1 MISRKGGV
9 KMNQVGLVG
18 RLTKDPTLR
27 QLHENKS
34 TVSFVIAI
42 NRNFRNN
49 QGGVDADYLLCVAW
63 GKLAERI
70 AKYCGKGS
78 LIGVTGRLQ
87 SKTYTNKDN
96 IKVYTTE
103 VVVEDVRF
111 FALKQREEQL
121 AVEASTYVSMQDG
134 EIPVEEQFV
143 LPSEDEEVHAQTNAQ
158 TVTVV

>member
-1 MISRKGGV
+1 
-9 KMNQVGLVG
+9 MNQIGLVG
-18 RLTKDPTLR
+18 RLTKDPILR
-27 QLHENKS
+27 QLSENKS

-78 LIGVTGRLQ
+78 LIAVTGRLQ
-87 SKTYTNKDN
+87 SKTYMNKDN

-111 FALKQREEQL
+111 LALKQREEQL
-121 AVEASTYVSMQDG
+121 AVEASTSPMQD
-134 EIPVEEQFV
+134 ERVSLEEHFM
-143 LPSEDEEVHAQTNAQ
+143 LPSEDEEANAQ
-158 TVTVV
+158 TVTVG

>member
-1 MISRKGGV
+1 MISTKGGV

-27 QLHENKS
+27 QLNENRS

-49 QGGVDADYLLCVAW
+49 QGAVDADYLLCVAW

-78 LIGVTGRLQ
+78 LIGVKGRLQ

-121 AVEASTYVSMQDG
+121 AVEASTYSSRQD
-134 EIPVEEQFV
+134 EEVPLEEQFV
-143 LPSEDEEVHAQTNAQ
+143 LPSEDEEAHTQANAQ

>member
-1 MISRKGGV
+1 MISTKGGV

-27 QLHENKS
+27 QLNENRS
-34 TVSFVIAI
+34 TASFVIAI

-49 QGGVDADYLLCVAW
+49 QGAVDADYLLCVAW

-78 LIGVTGRLQ
+78 LIGVKGRLQ

-121 AVEASTYVSMQDG
+121 AVEASTYGSMQD
-134 EIPVEEQFV
+134 EEVPLEEQFV
-143 LPSEDEEVHAQTNAQ
+143 LPSEDEEAHTQANAQ

>member
-1 MISRKGGV
+1 MISTKGGV

-18 RLTKDPTLR
+18 HLTKDPILR
-27 QLHENKS
+27 QLNENRS

-49 QGGVDADYLLCVAW
+49 QGVVDADYLLCVAW

-78 LIGVTGRLQ
+78 LIGVKGRLQ

-121 AVEASTYVSMQDG
+121 AVEASTYSSRQD
-134 EIPVEEQFV
+134 EEVPLEEQFV
-143 LPSEDEEVHAQTNAQ
+143 LPSEDEEANAQANAQ

>member
-1 MISRKGGV
+1 
-9 KMNQVGLVG
+9 MNQVGLVG
-18 RLTKDPTLR
+18 HLTKDPTLR
-27 QLHENKS
+27 QLNENKS
-34 TVSFVIAI
+34 TVNFVIAI
-42 NRNFRNN
+42 NRTFRNS

-78 LIGVTGRLQ
+78 LIGVRGRLQ

-103 VVVEDVRF
+103 VIVEDVRF

-121 AVEASTYVSMQDG
+121 AVEASTNGSMQK
-134 EIPVEEQFV
+134 EVAVEEHFM
-143 LPSEDEEVHAQTNAQ
+143 LPSEDEEANTQTNTH
-158 TVTVV
+158 TVTVG

>member
-1 MISRKGGV
+1 MISTKGGV

-27 QLHENKS
+27 QLNENRS

-49 QGGVDADYLLCVAW
+49 QGAVDADYLLCVAW

-78 LIGVTGRLQ
+78 LIGVKGRLQ

-96 IKVYTTE
+96 IKVYTTD

-121 AVEASTYVSMQDG
+121 AVEASTYVSMQD
-134 EIPVEEQFV
+134 EEVPLEEQFV
-143 LPSEDEEVHAQTNAQ
+143 LPSEDEEAHTQANAQ

>member
-1 MISRKGGV
+1 
-9 KMNQVGLVG
+9 MNQVGLVG
-18 RLTKDPTLR
+18 HLTKDPILR
-27 QLHENKS
+27 QLNENRS

-49 QGGVDADYLLCVAW
+49 QGTVDADYLLCVAW

-78 LIGVTGRLQ
+78 LIGVKGRLQ

-96 IKVYTTE
+96 IKVYTTD

-121 AVEASTYVSMQDG
+121 AVEASTYSSMQD
-134 EIPVEEQFV
+134 EEVPLEEQFV
-143 LPSEDEEVHAQTNAQ
+143 LPSEDEEAHTQTNAQ

>member
-1 MISRKGGV
+1 
-9 KMNQVGLVG
+9 MNQIGLVG
-18 RLTKDPTLR
+18 RLTKDPILR
-27 QLHENKS
+27 QLSENKS

-49 QGGVDADYLLCVAW
+49 QGNVDADYLLCVAW

-70 AKYCGKGS
+70 VKHCGKGS

-96 IKVYTTE
+96 ITVYTTE

-121 AVEASTYVSMQDG
+121 AVEASKNGWVQD
-134 EIPVEEQFV
+134 EEVLVEEQFM
-143 LPSEDEEVHAQTNAQ
+143 LPSEDEEANNQANAQ
-158 TVTVV
+158 TVTVG

>member
-1 MISRKGGV
+1 MISTKGGV

-27 QLHENKS
+27 QLNENRS

-49 QGGVDADYLLCVAW
+49 QGAVDADYLLCVAW

-78 LIGVTGRLQ
+78 LIGVKGRLQ
-87 SKTYTNKDN
+87 SRTYTNKDN
-96 IKVYTTE
+96 IKVYTTD

-111 FALKQREEQL
+111 FVLKQREEQL
-121 AVEASTYVSMQDG
+121 AVEASTYVSMQDK
-134 EIPVEEQFV
+134 EVPLEEQFV
-143 LPSEDEEVHAQTNAQ
+143 LPSEDEEAHTQANAQ

>member
-1 MISRKGGV
+1 MISTKGGV

-18 RLTKDPTLR
+18 RLTKDPILR
-27 QLHENKS
+27 QLNENRS

-49 QGGVDADYLLCVAW
+49 QGVVDADYLLCVAW
-63 GKLAERI
+63 GRLAERI

-78 LIGVTGRLQ
+78 LIGVKGRLQ

-121 AVEASTYVSMQDG
+121 AVEASTHVSMQ
-134 EIPVEEQFV
+134 EEVPLEEQFV
-143 LPSEDEEVHAQTNAQ
+143 LPSEDEEANAQANAQ